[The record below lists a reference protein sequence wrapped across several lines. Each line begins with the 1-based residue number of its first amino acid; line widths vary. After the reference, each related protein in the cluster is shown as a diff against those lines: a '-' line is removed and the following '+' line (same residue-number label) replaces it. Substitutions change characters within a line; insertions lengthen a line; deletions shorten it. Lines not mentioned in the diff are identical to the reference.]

1 MSINRY
7 RGLLYNPLFQL
18 GVGGLLGGLSGQQP
32 AQAFFGTGAKAMQ
45 LGQNLRSADALRQL
59 SQNPNLTDLEKQL
72 VTIAPTEVIKSM
84 LKRRETKATRLLTEQ
99 EKKDEGFN
107 LKDVVQINAKG
118 ERKVLKSIPAGEAA
132 KAATRKTVL
141 SSIDKIVR
149 DVDKF
154 GTGFFE
160 GRLKGLT
167 TPFNK
172 GQAKFRADTKQLELN
187 VIKAL
192 RGAQVSAA
200 EEDNVRKILPQVTDS
215 ETMYKAKAQSL
226 REYLQELD
234 ARIDGEVVTG
244 ESKILNKEIDRVEK
258 EKNKGSLTIGED
270 GVFDAT
276 IG

>member
-1 MSINRY
+1 MSIN
-7 RGLLYNPLFQL
+7 RGLLYNPIFQL
-18 GVGGLLGGLSGQQP
+18 GVGGLLGGLSGQNP
-32 AQAFFGTGAKAMQ
+32 AQSIFGTGIKAMQ
-45 LGQNLRSADALRQL
+45 LGQNLRSSDALRQL
-59 SQNPNLTDLEKQL
+59 QESPDLTDLEKQL
-72 VTIAPTEVIKSM
+72 VNIAPTEVIKSM
-84 LKRRETKATRLLTEQ
+84 LKRKETKGTRLLTEL
-99 EKKDEGFN
+99 EKKEEGFN
-107 LKDVVQINAKG
+107 PRDVVQINAKG
-118 ERKVLKSIPAGEAA
+118 ERKVLKNIPAGEVA

-141 SSIDKIVR
+141 SSIDKIMA

-154 GTGFFE
+154 GSGFFE

-167 TPFNK
+167 TPFSA

-200 EEDNVRKILPQVTDS
+200 EEDNVRKILPQITDS
-215 ETMYKAKAQSL
+215 EMTFKAKAQSL
-226 REYLQELD
+226 KEYLNELD
-234 ARIDGEVVTG
+234 ARIDGNIVTK
-244 ESKILNKEIDRVEK
+244 ESKILNKKIEDVEK